1 MLLLLFTEEFLSA
14 NITSDFFVLFEISW
28 MTKSIEI
35 KRNPNIKKKTDSSKF
50 TKLSSQIQALDISFR
65 KSTGIQINTNHFKIF
80 DTGFQWAG
88 AGETNKELSKQ
99 RAELS
104 NSCHI

>member
-1 MLLLLFTEEFLSA
+1 MKSK
-14 NITSDFFVLFEISW
+14 EIP
-28 MTKSIEI
+28 TL
-35 KRNPNIKKKTDSSKF
+35 KKKPDSSKF
-50 TKLSSQIQALDISFR
+50 SRLSSQIQALDISYR
-65 KSTGIQINTNHFKIF
+65 KATGIQINTNHFKIF
-80 DTGFQWAG
+80 DMGFQWAG

>member
-1 MLLLLFTEEFLSA
+1 MCFLKYPEWLK
-14 NITSDFFVLFEISW
+14 VLKSKEIP
-28 MTKSIEI
+28 TL
-35 KRNPNIKKKTDSSKF
+35 KKKTDSSKF

-65 KSTGIQINTNHFKIF
+65 KSIGIQINTNHFKIF